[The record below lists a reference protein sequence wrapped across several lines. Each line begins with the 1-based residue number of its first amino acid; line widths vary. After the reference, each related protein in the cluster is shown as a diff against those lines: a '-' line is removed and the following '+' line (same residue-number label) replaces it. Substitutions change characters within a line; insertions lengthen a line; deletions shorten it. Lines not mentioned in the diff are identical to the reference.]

1 MKRQHHPAGKLLAVL
16 LLTAALATG
25 AFAADLTV
33 TAASAHT
40 FSAADFSAGGSA
52 PEGVYLSSVPDASV
66 CTIRYGS
73 RVLCAGDVLPAS
85 ALCALTLEP
94 AADTVASTALV
105 YCPIQSGAVGEA
117 QTIRLNIRSGQNRA
131 PEAASMDFETYKNIA
146 NSAALPVSDPD
157 GDALTYQL
165 VRQPK
170 RGTVELHEDGTFT
183 YTPKENKVGKDSFT
197 FTATDAAGNVS
208 QEGVVK
214 IKIIKP
220 TDKTYYTDMAADPD
234 EYLAMW
240 LKEQGVYQ
248 GKSIAGNVCFEPDS
262 TVGRGEFLV
271 MAMTMLGAQAEDA
284 ELTSGFADEALT
296 PGWMRPYI
304 VSAFQSGMISGV
316 SSEEGLLF
324 RPSASL
330 TGAEAAVMLQN
341 MLRIPESD
349 TKAVFAGSE
358 AESAVPVWAQS
369 AVSTLSDAGITV
381 PVSTSAE
388 PITRRDAAQL
398 LYDVW
403 QLTQREDIT
412 TFYWTK

>member
-1 MKRQHHPAGKLLAVL
+1 
-16 LLTAALATG
+16 
-25 AFAADLTV
+25 
-33 TAASAHT
+33 
-40 FSAADFSAGGSA
+40 
-52 PEGVYLSSVPDASV
+52 
-66 CTIRYGS
+66 
-73 RVLCAGDVLPAS
+73 
-85 ALCALTLEP
+85 
-94 AADTVASTALV
+94 
-105 YCPIQSGAVGEA
+105 
-117 QTIRLNIRSGQNRA
+117 
-131 PEAASMDFETYKNIA
+131 MDFETYKNIA

-341 MLRIPESD
+341 MLRLPESD
-349 TKAVFAGSE
+349 TKAVYAGSE